1 VKEGGLKTMLFS
13 KLTVAILAVSIL
25 AFTGQVGADDA
36 IKKDRQL
43 YAGTWQIS
51 SLEVNGNKVSE
62 EDAKK
67 ITVINKEDGT
77 WTLEVEGKVVGR
89 GTSKIDPT
97 KKPKTI
103 DLTETEG
110 NQKGQTALGI
120 YEVEKDCRK
129 VCVAE
134 LGKDR
139 PTEFSTKPG
148 SGHILAVFKRVK
160 K

>member
-1 VKEGGLKTMLFS
+1 MLLS
-13 KLTVAILAVSIL
+13 KLTVATLAVSVL
-25 AFTGQVGADDA
+25 VFVRHVGADDA

-43 YAGTWQIS
+43 YAGTWQAVS
-51 SLEVNGNKVSE
+51 AEANGNKVSE

-67 ITVINKEDGT
+67 IVVINKEDGT
-77 WTLEVEGKVVGR
+77 WTLEVEGKVVAK

-110 NQKGQTALGI
+110 EDKGKTFLGI
-120 YEVEKDCRK
+120 YEVKKDSRK
-129 VCVAE
+129 VCLAE
-134 LGKDR
+134 SGKER
-139 PTEFSTKPG
+139 PTEFSSKPG
-148 SGHILAVFKRVK
+148 SGHVLAVFKRVK

>member
-1 VKEGGLKTMLFS
+1 MLS
-13 KLTVAILAVSIL
+13 KLTITALVVSVL
-25 AFTGQVGADDA
+25 LFSGLVWADDA

-43 YAGTWQIS
+43 YAGTWQAVS
-51 SLEVNGNKVSE
+51 AEANGNKVPE

-67 ITVINKEDGT
+67 IIVINKEDGA
-77 WTLEVEGKVVGR
+77 WTLEVEGKVVAR

-110 NQKGQTALGI
+110 EDKGKTFLGI
-120 YEVEKDCRK
+120 YEVGKDSRK
-129 VCVAE
+129 VCLAE
-134 LGKDR
+134 SGKER
-139 PTEFSTKPG
+139 PTEFSTKPE